1 MLRLILLIFVL
12 NLSSPVYANHHD
24 SVTCLLKKK
33 KKVSEHKH
41 LIDCIYKCG
50 KEKQVIQNSKKIGC
64 PTRIT
69 IDPYDR

>member
-1 MLRLILLIFVL
+1 MLKSILLIFVI
-12 NLSSPVYANHHD
+12 NLSSLIYANDHD

-33 KKVSEHKH
+33 KKVDEHKH
-41 LIDCIYKCG
+41 LINCIYKCG

-69 IDPYDR
+69 MDPNDK